1 MEELNDRLWT
11 WIETAYHRAEHSAL
25 GSTPL
30 LRWQR
35 DIEHVRQ
42 LPPATDLRRL
52 FFYRLDRLV
61 RRDCTFLLHNRFY
74 EAPPHSV
81 RRNHRSPFRSPRCRR
96 SGDLFPGKTAR
107 HGASRRSRHQRA
119 VAFPQTDCQ
128 GRARTY
134 RHQLRRTAAAQK
146 GREGVI
152 AMMEAFFGF
161 KKTPFSDNPDAK
173 QLFASQAWTQVKARL
188 QFLVEHHG
196 TGLLTG
202 EVGSG
207 KSTAARTFTA
217 GLNPNLYKILY
228 LHWSSGSALDLLRQ
242 LALELNLQPAHYRG
256 DLVRQI
262 ADAIVSLNQTK
273 KQHPILICDEAQLL
287 RHPALEQLPLLLN
300 FDMDSAHYLT
310 LLLVGQPLLR
320 RTLSLQMH
328 EPLRQRIAVQYHLEG
343 LSREELDAYL
353 AHQLKA
359 AGITQPLF
367 DDTAR
372 QALYQATKGILRK
385 VNKLALTALRLAAS
399 RKASAVEESILLDA
413 TSEALL

>member
-1 MEELNDRLWT
+1 
-11 WIETAYHRAEHSAL
+11 
-25 GSTPL
+25 
-30 LRWQR
+30 
-35 DIEHVRQ
+35 
-42 LPPATDLRRL
+42 
-52 FFYRLDRLV
+52 
-61 RRDCTFLLHNRFY
+61 
-74 EAPPHSV
+74 
-81 RRNHRSPFRSPRCRR
+81 
-96 SGDLFPGKTAR
+96 
-107 HGASRRSRHQRA
+107 
-119 VAFPQTDCQ
+119 
-128 GRARTY
+128 
-134 RHQLRRTAAAQK
+134 
-146 GREGVI
+146 
-152 AMMEAFFGF
+152 MMEAFFGF
-161 KKTPFSDNPDAK
+161 KKTPFSDCPDAK

-196 TGLLTG
+196 AGLLTG

-242 LALELNLQPAHYRG
+242 LALELDLEPAHYRG

-262 ADAIVSLNQTK
+262 SDAIVSLNQSK

-300 FDMDSAHYLT
+300 FDMDSSHYLT